1 MDVTAKV
8 AEVRARIAR
17 AGGDPDRV
25 TLLAV
30 TKGFGA
36 DACRAALDAGV
47 VDLGESYAQDA
58 VAKIADVDDD
68 RARWHFI
75 GRLQTNKVR
84 ALAASISLWQSV
96 DREALVDEIGR
107 RAPGARVLIQV
118 NISDEPQKGGCR
130 PDAVGALVA
139 RAAGAGLTVAG
150 LMGVGP
156 VGPPTAARPAFRL
169 LASLADD
176 LGLAERSMGM
186 TGDLEVAIEEGSTM
200 VRVGS
205 GLFGP
210 RRLRDLPRD

>member
-1 MDVTAKV
+1 MDVIAKV
-8 AEVRARIAR
+8 AEVRARIAS

-25 TLLAV
+25 TLVAV

-58 VAKIADVDDD
+58 VAKIAEVDDD

-84 ALAASISLWQSV
+84 SLAGVISLWQSV
-96 DREALVDEIGR
+96 DRDALVDEIAR
-107 RAPGARVLIQV
+107 RAPGARILIQV
-118 NISDEPQKGGCR
+118 NISDEAQKGGCR
-130 PDAVGALVA
+130 PDGAGALVA
-139 RAAGAGLTVAG
+139 RAAGAGLTAAG

-156 VGPPTAARPAFRL
+156 VGPPGAARPAFRL

-210 RRLRDLPRD
+210 RRSRDLPRD